1 MDRFLYWL
9 HLVKNNAI
17 FIDIGANIGYFTATS
32 SPLGE
37 HTISYEAFYENA
49 GVIMSTIEK
58 NIWRN
63 QSTIHMNTLGYKANF
78 VTIESTNVG
87 INLSNMQIIGIQC
100 ASKMPNA
107 VGGIWTWLH
116 GWSFVG
122 SGHANKPPWHSTSW
136 FDENWCWNLWN
147 PSV

>member
-1 MDRFLYWL
+1 MISKSRQFFSGN
-9 HLVKNNAI
+9 LVAGKVHDLEIQKLFVKCLRRKNNAV
-17 FIDIGANIGYFTATS
+17 FVDIDANIGYFTATAS
-32 SPLGE
+32 ALGE
-37 HTISYEAFYENA
+37 RTISYEAFYENA

-63 QSTIHMNTLGYKANF
+63 QSTLHMNMLGYKANC

-107 VGGIWTWLH
+107 GGGIWT
-116 GWSFVG
+116 
-122 SGHANKPPWHSTSW
+122 
-136 FDENWCWNLWN
+136 
-147 PSV
+147 